1 VSPSTADPD
10 AGAGQPPLEPDP
22 PLASRLDPP
31 TARRVP
37 STRSFHGDDVVDDY
51 EWLRAKDDPET
62 IAYLEA
68 ENAYTENQTLHLE
81 PLQRAIFEEISA
93 RTQQTDTSVPTRQG
107 SWWYFRRTHEGQQ
120 YPAHCRC
127 PAVGADVTP
136 PTVTPGSERLDGE
149 ELLLDGN
156 IEAGDSEFFSVGGLD
171 VSPDDRFLAYS
182 TDTTGDERYTLRF
195 VNLSDHERLPDEV
208 HDISGSMAWSRSASH
223 VFYTTVDDA
232 WRPFKVWRH
241 ELGTPVAD
249 DVCVLHEPDERYW
262 LNLEL
267 SRDEQ
272 WIVVSAGSKITSEVS
287 LLSADDPTG
296 ELRVVAPRRVGVEY
310 SVEPAGDRLLVLHN
324 LDAEDF
330 ELATAPLT
338 ASSMDDWTPVVAH
351 TPGRRLTDV
360 LAFETHVVLGSRFDG
375 LAGVSVLTRS
385 ADGRLSPPVDVEF
398 DEPIS
403 TTYVGDTPDYRSPVV
418 RLQYTSMVTPASVY
432 DHVLATGELILRK
445 QQPVL
450 GGYDPSRYEQH
461 REWAVADDG
470 TKIPISLVC
479 AAGTERNG
487 ENPFLLY
494 GYGSYEA
501 SIDPYF
507 SIARLSLLD
516 RGFVFAI
523 AHVRGGGEMGRQWY
537 EQGKML
543 AKRNTFTDFVACAR
557 RVVDAGWTSP
567 PRLAIRGAS
576 AGGLLMGAVANLAPD
591 AFAAVQAGVP
601 FVDALTSILDPDLP
615 LTVVEWDEWGDPLHD
630 PEVYAYMKSYS
641 PYENIAPRPY
651 PAILATTSLNDTRVL
666 YVEPAKWV
674 AKLRQIATGG
684 RNILLQTEMTAGH
697 GGRSGRYDAWRQEAF
712 ELAWII
718 DQVAPTVPGDPT
730 GDASVA

>member
-1 VSPSTADPD
+1 MDPADSMS
-10 AGAGQPPLEPDP
+10 ARIEPPI
-22 PLASRLDPP
+22 
-31 TARRVP
+31 ARRVP
-37 STRSFHGDDVVDDY
+37 TARSFHGDDVIDEF
-51 EWLRAKDDPET
+51 EWLRAKQDPET

-68 ENAYTENQTLHLE
+68 ENTYTREQTAHLG
-81 PLQRAIFEEISA
+81 PLQQAIFDEISA
-93 RTQQTDTSVPTRQG
+93 RTQQTDISVPTRQG
-107 SWWYFRRTHEGQQ
+107 AWWYFRRTQEGQQ
-120 YPAHCRC
+120 YPAFCRC
-127 PAVGADVTP
+127 PADGADVTP
-136 PTVTPGSERLDGE
+136 PTVRPGAAPLEGE
-149 ELLLDGN
+149 EVLLDGN
-156 IEAGDSEFFSVGGLD
+156 VEAGDSEFFSVGALD
-171 VSPDDRFLAYS
+171 VSTDDRLLAYS
-182 TDTTGDERYTLRF
+182 TDTKGDERYTLRF
-195 VNLSDHERLPDEV
+195 VNLASGERLVDEI
-208 HDISGSMAWSRSASH
+208 HDISGSMAWSNSGSH
-223 VFYTTVDDA
+223 AFYTTVDDA
-232 WRPFKVWRH
+232 WRPFRLWRH
-241 ELGTPVAD
+241 QLGTDVAD
-249 DVCVLHEPDERYW
+249 DVCVLHEPDDRYW

-267 SRDEQ
+267 SRDEK
-272 WIVVSAGSKITSEVS
+272 WIVVTAGSKVTSEVS
-287 LLSADDPTG
+287 LLAADDPTG
-296 ELRVVAPRRVGVEY
+296 ELRVVAPRQAGVEY

-324 LDAEDF
+324 RDAEDF
-330 ELATAPLT
+330 ELASAPLT
-338 ASSMDDWTPVVAH
+338 ASTMDDWEPVVPH

-360 LAFETHVVLGSRFDG
+360 LAFETHVVLGRRMEG

-385 ADGRLSPPVDVEF
+385 VDGSLGSLHDITF
-398 DEPIS
+398 DEPIY

-432 DHVLATGELILRK
+432 DYLLATGELVLRK
-445 QQPVL
+445 EQPVL

-461 REWAVADDG
+461 RDWAVADDG
-470 TKIPISLVC
+470 TRIPISVVC
-479 AAGTERNG
+479 SVGTERNG

-516 RGFVFAI
+516 RGFVYAI

-543 AKRNTFTDFVACAR
+543 TKRNTFTDFVACAH
-557 RVVDAGWTSP
+557 RVVEAGWTSP
-567 PRLAIRGAS
+567 HRLAIRGAS

-630 PEVYAYMKSYS
+630 ADVYAYMKSYS
-641 PYENIAPRPY
+641 PYENVAPIAY

-674 AKLRQIATGG
+674 AKLRQIGIGG
-684 RNILLQTEMTAGH
+684 NEILLQTEMTAGH

-718 DQVAPTVPGDPT
+718 DKVAPAEPDAVP
-730 GDASVA
+730 

>member
-1 VSPSTADPD
+1 MRDPELPVGPSV
-10 AGAGQPPLEPDP
+10 E
-22 PLASRLDPP
+22 PP
-31 TARRVP
+31 TARRIP
-37 STRSFHGDDVVDDY
+37 TTRSFHGDDVIDDY
-51 EWLRAKDDPET
+51 EWLRSKENPET

-68 ENAYTENQTLHLE
+68 ENAYTQVQTAHLE
-81 PLQRAIFEEISA
+81 PVQTAIFEEISA

-107 SWWYFRRTHEGQQ
+107 AWWYFRRTQEGQQ
-120 YPAHCRC
+120 YPAYCRA
-127 PAVGADVTP
+127 PATGDDVTP
-136 PTVTPGSERLDGE
+136 PTVTPGGAPLHGE

-156 IEAGDSEFFSVGGLD
+156 AEAGDSEFFSVGALE
-171 VSPDDRFLAYS
+171 VSPNDRLLAYS
-182 TDTTGDERYTLRF
+182 TDTAGDERYTLRF
-195 VNLSDHERLPDEV
+195 VNLADGERLLDEV
-208 HDISGSMAWSRSASH
+208 QDISGSMAWSSTGSH

-232 WRPFKVWRH
+232 WRPFKLWRH
-241 ELGTPVAD
+241 ELGTAVDA
-249 DVCVLHEPDERYW
+249 DVCVLHEPDDRYW

-267 SRDEQ
+267 SRDEN
-272 WIVVSAGSKITSEVS
+272 WIVVTTGSKVTSEVS
-287 LLSADDPTG
+287 LLAAGDPTG
-296 ELRVVAPRRVGVEY
+296 ELRVVAPRQVGVEY

-324 LDAEDF
+324 RDAEDF
-330 ELATAPLT
+330 ELASAPVT
-338 ASSMDDWTPVVAH
+338 ASSMQDWTPVVLHAS
-351 TPGRRLTDV
+351 GRRLTDV
-360 LAFETHVVLGSRFDG
+360 LAFETHVVLGRRVDG
-375 LAGVSVLTRS
+375 LAGVSVLTR
-385 ADGRLSPPVDVEF
+385 ANDGSFGAPVDVVF

-403 TTYVGDTPDYRSPVV
+403 TTNVGDTPDYRSAVV

-432 DHVLATGELILRK
+432 DYVLATGELLLRK
-445 QQPVL
+445 QEPVL
-450 GGYDPSRYEQH
+450 GGYDPGRYEQH

-470 TKIPISLVC
+470 TRIPISLVY
-479 AAGTERNG
+479 AVGTERDG

-501 SIDPYF
+501 SMDAYF

-537 EQGKML
+537 EQGKL
-543 AKRNTFTDFVACAR
+543 LHKRNTFTDFVACAR
-557 RVVDAGWTSP
+557 RVVDVGWTSP
-567 PRLAIRGAS
+567 HRLAIRGAS

-630 PEVYAYMKSYS
+630 AEVYEYMKSYS

-674 AKLRQIATGG
+674 AKLRQVATGG
-684 RNILLQTEMTAGH
+684 GDILLQTEMTAGH
-697 GGRSGRYDAWRQEAF
+697 GGRSGRYDSWRQEAF

-718 DQVAPTVPGDPT
+718 DQVAPTAGAVPTDSP
-730 GDASVA
+730 VA

>member
-1 VSPSTADPD
+1 MLARVE
-10 AGAGQPPLEPDP
+10 PPI
-22 PLASRLDPP
+22 AKRIP
-31 TARRVP
+31 TA
-37 STRSFHGDDVVDDY
+37 RSFHGDEVVDEY

-68 ENAYTENQTLHLE
+68 ENAYTAEQTAHLA
-81 PLQRAIFEEISA
+81 PLQAAIFEEISA

-107 SWWYFRRTHEGQQ
+107 KWWYFRRTQEGQQ
-120 YPAHCRC
+120 YPAYCRC
-127 PAVGADVTP
+127 PAGGADVTP
-136 PTVTPGSERLDGE
+136 PTVTPGAPPLAGE

-156 IEAGDSEFFSVGGLD
+156 AEAGESEFFSAGALD
-171 VSPDDRFLAYS
+171 VSPDDRLLAYS
-182 TDTTGDERYTLRF
+182 TDTVGDERYTLRF
-195 VNLSDHERLPDEV
+195 VDLADGERLSDEV
-208 HDISGSMAWSRSASH
+208 SDISGSMAWSSSASH
-223 VFYTTVDDA
+223 VFYTTVDEA
-232 WRPFKVWRH
+232 WRPYKLWRH
-241 ELGTPVAD
+241 ELGTDVSD
-249 DVCVLHEPDERYW
+249 DVCVLHEPDDRYW

-267 SRDEQ
+267 SRDEK

-287 LLSADDPTG
+287 LLAADDPTG
-296 ELRVVAPRRVGVEY
+296 ELRLVAPRQLGVEY

-324 LDAEDF
+324 LGAEDF
-330 ELATAPLT
+330 ELSTAPLT
-338 ASSMDDWTPVVAH
+338 ASSMDDWTPVVPH
-351 TPGRRLTDV
+351 TSGRRLTDV
-360 LAFETHVVLGSRFDG
+360 LAFETHVVLGRRVDG
-375 LAGVSVLTRS
+375 LAGVSVLTR
-385 ADGRLSPPVDVEF
+385 ADDGGLGSPHDIAF
-398 DEPIS
+398 DESIS
-403 TTYVGDTPDYRSPVV
+403 TTFVGDTPDYRSPVV

-432 DHVLATGELILRK
+432 DYVLATGELVLRK

-450 GGYDPSRYEQH
+450 GGYDPNSYEQH

-470 TKIPISLVC
+470 TRIPISVVC
-479 AAGTERNG
+479 AVGTQRNG

-543 AKRNTFTDFVACAR
+543 HKRNTFTDFVACAR
-557 RVVDAGWTSP
+557 HVVDADWTSP
-567 PRLAIRGAS
+567 HRLAIRGAS

-630 PEVYAYMKSYS
+630 AEVYAYMKSYS

-674 AKLRQIATGG
+674 AKLRQIGTGG
-684 RNILLQTEMTAGH
+684 RDILLQTEMTAGH
-697 GGRSGRYDAWRQEAF
+697 GGRSGRYDAWKQEAF

-718 DQVAPTVPGDPT
+718 DQVAPAASIATT
-730 GDASVA
+730 GSPVA

>member
-1 VSPSTADPD
+1 VSSSTPRPGD
-10 AGAGQPPLEPDP
+10 GAGPSPLDP
-22 PLASRLDPP
+22 ESLGATRLEPP
-31 TARRVP
+31 TASRIP

-51 EWLRAKDDPET
+51 EWLRAKEDPET
-62 IAYLEA
+62 IAYLQA
-68 ENAYTENQTLHLE
+68 ENAYTEAQTAHLGQ
-81 PLQRAIFEEISA
+81 LQTAIFGEISA
-93 RTQQTDTSVPTRQG
+93 RTRQTDTSVPTRQG
-107 SWWYFRRTHEGQQ
+107 AWWYFRRTQEGQQ
-120 YPAHCRC
+120 YPAYCRC
-127 PAVGADVTP
+127 RAVGDDVTP
-136 PTVTPGSERLDGE
+136 PTVSPGPERLEGE

-156 IEAGDSEFFSVGGLD
+156 AEAGDSEFFSVGALD
-171 VSPDDRFLAYS
+171 VSPDDRLLAYS
-182 TDTTGDERYTLRF
+182 TDTAGDERYTLRF
-195 VNLSDHERLPDEV
+195 TNLADGERLPDEV
-208 HDISGSMAWSRSASH
+208 HDISGSMAWSSTGSH
-223 VFYTTVDDA
+223 MFYTTVDDA
-232 WRPFKVWRH
+232 WRPFKLWRH
-241 ELGTPVAD
+241 ELGTAVDA
-249 DVCVLHEPDERYW
+249 DVCVLHETDDRYW

-267 SRDEQ
+267 SRDEK
-272 WIVVSAGSKITSEVS
+272 WIVASAGSKITSEVS
-287 LLSADDPTG
+287 LLAADDPTG
-296 ELRVVAPRRVGVEY
+296 ALRVVAPRRTGVEY
-310 SVEPAGDRLLVLHN
+310 SVEPAGDCLLVLHN

-330 ELATAPLT
+330 ELASAPLT
-338 ASSMDDWTPVVAH
+338 ASSMDDWTAVVAH
-351 TPGRRLTDV
+351 RPGRRLTDV
-360 LAFETHVVLGSRFDG
+360 LAFETHVALGRRVDG

-385 ADGRLSPPVDVEF
+385 ADRSLSAPIDIAF
-398 DEPIS
+398 DEQIS
-403 TTYVGDTPDYRSPVV
+403 TAYVGDTPDYASPVV

-432 DHVLATGELILRK
+432 DYVLDSGELILRK

-450 GGYDPSRYEQH
+450 GGYEPSRYEQH

-470 TKIPISLVC
+470 TRIPISVVC
-479 AAGTERNG
+479 AVGTERNA

-501 SIDPYF
+501 PMDPYF

-516 RGFVFAI
+516 RGFVYAI

-543 AKRNTFTDFVACAR
+543 HKRNTFTDFVACAR

-567 PRLAIRGAS
+567 HRLAIRGAS

-630 PEVYAYMKSYS
+630 AEVYAYMKSYS
-641 PYENIAPRPY
+641 PYENIAPHPY

-674 AKLRQIATGG
+674 AKLRQVATGG
-684 RNILLQTEMTAGH
+684 GEILLQTEMTAGH
-697 GGRSGRYDAWRQEAF
+697 GGRSGRYDSWRQEAF

-718 DQVAPTVPGDPT
+718 DQVAPSATAAPMDGAP
-730 GDASVA
+730 VA

>member
-1 VSPSTADPD
+1 VSTSIAHPGDD
-10 AGAGQPPLEPDP
+10 AGLSP
-22 PLASRLDPP
+22 LDPELLVLQHVEP
-31 TARRVP
+31 PIARRVP
-37 STRSFHGDDVVDDY
+37 TARSFHGDEVVDEY
-51 EWLRAKDDPET
+51 EWLRAKEDPET

-68 ENAYTENQTLHLE
+68 ENAYTEKQTAHLE
-81 PLQRAIFEEISA
+81 PVQAAIFDEISA
-93 RTQQTDTSVPTRQG
+93 RTQQTDTSVPTRQDA
-107 SWWYFRRTHEGQQ
+107 WWYFRRTQEGQQ
-120 YPAHCRC
+120 YPAYCRC
-127 PAVGADVTP
+127 PAVGDDVTP
-136 PTVTPGSERLDGE
+136 PTVTPGTGRLDGE

-156 IEAGDSEFFSVGGLD
+156 AEAGDSEFFSVGALD
-171 VSPDDRFLAYS
+171 VSPDDRLLAYS

-195 VNLSDHERLPDEV
+195 VNLSDSERLPDEV
-208 HDISGSMAWSRSASH
+208 HDISGSMAWSTSGSH
-223 VFYTTVDDA
+223 AFYTTVDDA
-232 WRPFKVWRH
+232 WRPFKLWRH
-241 ELGTPVAD
+241 ELGSAVEA
-249 DVCVLHEPDERYW
+249 DVCVLHEPDDRYW

-267 SRDEQ
+267 SRDEK

-287 LLSADDPTG
+287 LLAADDPTG
-296 ELRVVAPRRVGVEY
+296 ALRVVAPRQVGVEY

-330 ELATAPLT
+330 ELASAPLT
-338 ASSMDDWTPVVAH
+338 ASSTDDWTPVVAH
-351 TPGRRLTDV
+351 NPERRLTDV
-360 LAFETHVVLGSRFDG
+360 LAFETHVVLGRRVDG

-385 ADGRLSPPVDVEF
+385 ADGSLGAPVDIAF

-432 DHVLATGELILRK
+432 DYVLASGELILRK

-470 TKIPISLVC
+470 TRIPISVVC
-479 AAGTERNG
+479 AVGTERNG

-507 SIARLSLLD
+507 SISRLSLLD

-543 AKRNTFTDFVACAR
+543 QKRNTFTDFVACAR

-567 PRLAIRGAS
+567 HRLAIRGAS

-630 PEVYAYMKSYS
+630 AEVYAYMKSYS

-674 AKLRQIATGG
+674 AKLRQIGTGG
-684 RNILLQTEMTAGH
+684 RDILLQTEMSAGH

-712 ELAWII
+712 ELAWIV
-718 DQVAPTVPGDPT
+718 DQVAPATPAT
-730 GDASVA
+730 ATDAPVA